1 MIHRI
6 EITQDSHRTECRTQ
20 NHIFQIS
27 LFDFKSVLTSYDH
40 DQRNKKSYQISEKAL
55 LYRRQ
60 ITG

>member
-27 LFDFKSVLTSYDH
+27 LFDFESILTSYDH

-55 LYRRQ
+55 L
-60 ITG
+60 